1 MVMDEQLKK
10 ERLKK
15 HKLLATGLF
24 ILMAVIY
31 CVMMYLLKH
40 HSQKWMEYVR
50 AFSEAGMVGALAD
63 WFAVTAL
70 FKYPL
75 GIKVPH
81 TNLITNN
88 KNALGE
94 NLGSFVSNNFLT
106 TDTIRPYIDKLSV
119 SEYLTGWLSKKKNI
133 ELIHAEC
140 SKIIKQI
147 VDNLNDESIAEFLA
161 KKGFELTAE
170 IRLEKLAA
178 TSLLYLLEQNEHDR
192 LLNIILP
199 QAQQYVENNRELIYK
214 KVVEKQPILGLIGGK
229 SVTNQLIS
237 GITTFLQEI
246 EQNPEHDI
254 RNALTVKLYQIVE
267 DLNEKDGWHN
277 KFDQIKNEFITKEKL
292 YGCTKDIWL
301 RLKEDLVLKLQ
312 DADGM
317 INQYIRQNID
327 LMVQRFKEDEEM
339 QQNIDKYVRQY
350 VYKMVLRNSNEVGT
364 IITNTVQKWDGN
376 ELSDKLELE
385 VGKDLQFIRINGTLV
400 GGLVGLLIYTLTQ
413 LFL

>member
-1 MVMDEQLKK
+1 MTEQLKK

-24 ILMAVIY
+24 ILMAAVY
-31 CVMMYLLKH
+31 GVMMYLLKH
-40 HSQKWMEYVR
+40 QPEKWMDYVR

-75 GIKVPH
+75 GIKIPH
-81 TNLITNN
+81 TNLITKN

-94 NLGSFVSNNFLT
+94 NLGTFVSNNFLT

-119 SEYLTGWLSKKKNI
+119 SEYLTNWLSKEKNI
-133 ELIHAEC
+133 EIINKEC
-140 SKIIKQI
+140 GKIIHQI

-161 KKGFELTAE
+161 KKGFELTGE
-170 IRLEKLAA
+170 IKLERLAA
-178 TSLLYLLEQNEHDR
+178 TSLLYLLEQKEHDR

-214 KVVEKQPILGLIGGK
+214 KVVEKQPILGLVGGK

-254 RNALTVKLYQIVE
+254 RNALTIKLYQIVE
-267 DLNEKDGWHN
+267 DLNEKDDWHD
-277 KFDQIKNEFITKEKL
+277 KFTQIKNEFITQEKL
-292 YGCTKDIWL
+292 YSYTKDIWL
-301 RLKEDLVLKLQ
+301 RLKEDLLLKLK
-312 DADGM
+312 DIDGM
-317 INQYIRQNID
+317 VNQYIRQNID
-327 LMVQRFKEDEEM
+327 LMVYKFKEDQEM

-350 VYKMVLRNSNEVGT
+350 VYKMVLKNSNEVGI
-364 IITNTVQKWDGN
+364 IITNTVQKWDGA
-376 ELSDKLELE
+376 ELSEKLELE
-385 VGKDLQFIRINGTLV
+385 VGKDLQYIRINGTLV
-400 GGLVGLLIYTLTQ
+400 GGLVGLVIYALTQ
-413 LFL
+413 LFV